1 MHRITISGA
10 VFECLHGLKVE
21 EEFSNEA
28 VYGWCD
34 GCGLHYYYTT
44 ADAILQ
50 LLRLNGYIE
59 RLNTL
64 PCEKR
69 KYRVEYKLVREI
81 PADFTYSRLIII
93 NEKRKNNEKR
103 IAAQSSKRET
113 V

>member
-1 MHRITISGA
+1 MPRVTISGSI
-10 VFECLHGLKVE
+10 FDCLRGLQVGD
-21 EEFSNEA
+21 EFSNEA

-34 GCGLHYYYTT
+34 GCDLHYYYTT
-44 ADAILQ
+44 ADSILQ

-81 PADFTYSRLIII
+81 PQNFTYSRLIII

-103 IAAQSSKRET
+103 IATQNSKRET